1 MTTPETMRG
10 RETEMREWEKAWVI
24 AGDLDCDILKNKNGV
39 IYVRQDTVNAHHK
52 ALRAKELGEIRE
64 RIRNMPKR
72 NLGTNQ
78 YEEKYVRWNSFGK
91 EQGVDDFL
99 DELIEKP
106 Q

>member
-1 MTTPETMRG
+1 MT
-10 RETEMREWEKAWVI
+10 ETEIREAW
-24 AGDLDCDILKNKNGV
+24 GKFYESQTGNPPDEYDCVSYADFFL
-39 IYVRQDTVNAHHK
+39 

-106 Q
+106 